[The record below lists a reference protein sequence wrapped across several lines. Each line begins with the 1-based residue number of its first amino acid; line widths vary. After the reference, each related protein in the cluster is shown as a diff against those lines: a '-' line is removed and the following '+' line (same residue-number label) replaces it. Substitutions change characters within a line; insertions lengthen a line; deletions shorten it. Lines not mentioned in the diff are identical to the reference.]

1 LNSVPEKF
9 EFSEPRDERRYLCAI
24 TLSVTLLGTGS
35 PLPDPNRAGPATL
48 IRAEGVQVLCDA
60 GRNVVPR
67 LAAAGSLPLF
77 LDAVLLTH
85 LHSDHI
91 CDLNDVLTTRWV
103 MSPGPNPL
111 RIFGPVGT
119 SGVVEGILQ
128 MLAPDIHYRLT
139 HHADLNDPPGPVVTE
154 VQPGERFEIGP
165 LVVRVGATDH
175 RPVTPT
181 VGYRVSLGDTSVV
194 LAGDGV
200 SCATLDDLVR
210 GATGYV
216 QTVIRDD
223 LVRAVPNARF
233 HDVCDYHSTVQQAAD
248 TAQRAGVGTL
258 ILTHFVPASAIGKC
272 DEWRGLASD
281 FTGQLVTGDDLTTV
295 ELSA

>member
-1 LNSVPEKF
+1 MAL
-9 EFSEPRDERRYLCAI
+9 
-24 TLSVTLLGTGS
+24 TVTLLGTGS
-35 PLPDPNRAGPATL
+35 PLPDPHRAGPSTL
-48 IRAEGVQVLCDA
+48 IRAEGAQLLCDT

-111 RIFGPVGT
+111 HIYGPAGT
-119 SGVVEGILQ
+119 RSVVDGILQ
-128 MLAPDIHYRLT
+128 MLAPDIHYRLS
-139 HHADLNDPPGPVVTE
+139 HHADLNDPPAPVVTE
-154 VQPGERFEIGP
+154 VQPGESFEVGS
-165 LVVRVGATDH
+165 VSVRVGATDH
-175 RPVTPT
+175 RPVAAS
-181 VGYRVSLGDTSVV
+181 VGYRVSAGETSVV

-200 SCATLDDLVR
+200 PCEALDALVS

-248 TAQRAGVGTL
+248 TAARAGVGTL
-258 ILTHFVPASAIGKC
+258 ILTHYVPAPPLGQYE
-272 DEWRGLASD
+272 EWRALASG
-281 FTGQLVTGDDLTTV
+281 FSGQLVTGDDLTSV
-295 ELSA
+295 ELHG